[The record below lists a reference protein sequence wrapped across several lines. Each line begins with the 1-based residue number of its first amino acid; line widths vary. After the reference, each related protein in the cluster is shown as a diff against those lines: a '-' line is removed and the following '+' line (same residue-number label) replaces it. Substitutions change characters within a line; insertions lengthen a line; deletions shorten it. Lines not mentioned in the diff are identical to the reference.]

1 MTSNIHSTAIVDSG
15 VQIGEGVTIGPYS
28 VIESDVIIGDRCS
41 IGPHVMIGE
50 GTRIGEDCR
59 IFKSASIGLIP
70 QDKKFKGEK
79 TYTIIGK
86 NTLIR
91 EFVTINRGTIDR
103 GETRIGENCWI
114 MAYCHIAH
122 DCILGNDVTISN
134 SMAMAGHV
142 EIGDHVTIGGI
153 VPIHQ
158 FVRIGDYAFIASV
171 AKPFMDVIP
180 YAMCGG
186 DDETRIVGIN
196 KVGLERHG
204 FSSERRQNIKR
215 AYKILFREN
224 RSLHDALN
232 YLEEVFP
239 GNQDIEG
246 IISFVKNSKRGIMR
260 MKMDFIG

>member
-1 MTSNIHSTAIVDSG
+1 
-15 VQIGEGVTIGPYS
+15 
-28 VIESDVIIGDRCS
+28 
-41 IGPHVMIGE
+41 MIGE

-59 IFKSASIGLIP
+59 IFKSAAIGLIP
-70 QDKKFKGEK
+70 QDRKFKGEK
-79 TYTIIGK
+79 TCTFIGK

-91 EFVTINRGTIDR
+91 EFVTMNRGTIDR
-103 GETRIGENCWI
+103 GETRVGENCWI

-142 EIGDHVTIGGI
+142 EIGDHVAIGGI
-153 VPIHQ
+153 VPIHP
-158 FVRIGDYAFIASV
+158 FVRIGEYAFIASV

-232 YLEEVFP
+232 YLEKAFS
-239 GNQDIEG
+239 GNQDVER
-246 IISFVKNSKRGIMR
+246 IISFVKNKI
-260 MKMDFIG
+260 